1 MRKINKTDSIELSN
15 QVVIKYLN
23 YFLSLRES
31 PDYAVLINGPWGSGK
46 TFFIKKFLKDING
59 CIYISLYGISSI
71 DEINTRICKESLLEI
86 AKSKTGET
94 GRKIAKKALTLVPP
108 FFHIFNI
115 DINPKDLEA
124 LYSFTKDKIIIFD
137 DLERSLMDIRE
148 TLGFINYFVEHQGN
162 KVIIVANEDDI
173 PDKENYHIAKEKL
186 IGRTLTVFEELDS
199 TILSVIKTSSPRIK
213 LFIETHL
220 QTIKT
225 IFNQS
230 QCHNLRILKHILK
243 NLERFCDIKVLKL
256 FDKESINYLLV
267 VYLILSIE
275 SNIGNLKKGDMSF
288 IGFSFKKSEKEKKG
302 FDLFEYK
309 YPSFYRY
316 QLILEYD
323 MWDRIIFDGWLEEK
337 SISRMIKNS
346 DFFHSKNRPEWK
358 NLWHYNEFK
367 SDHEFHNCYKKVK
380 LKLEEKQYKDIYII
394 IHLAGMFMQFS
405 QVNLIR
411 QSPVQLYK
419 YFCNYV
425 DYLIKRKFFTYKVE
439 DHLFKGRSN
448 FYESRAHGLAYQGYD
463 IYEFK
468 EFISYLKKAH
478 DNTKDIFYHE
488 EANKLLQLVV
498 DDIESFYVYISG
510 ATSESRF
517 NDIPILT
524 YIASKKLIACLPK
537 LDLKKLNL
545 LFSALTERTKL
556 YNHPQ
561 YASIL
566 DPEKVWIDIFKQQ
579 IEKMIKNHKGKI
591 FRLRLGQCYMRC
603 FNNQ

>member
-1 MRKINKTDSIELSN
+1 MAENKT
-15 QVVIKYLN
+15 
-23 YFLSLRES
+23 
-31 PDYAVLINGPWGSGK
+31 GK
-46 TFFIKKFLKDING
+46 AGVKFA
-59 CIYISLYGISSI
+59 
-71 DEINTRICKESLLEI
+71 E
-86 AKSKTGET
+86 
-94 GRKIAKKALTLVPP
+94 KAFTLVKPISR
-108 FFHIFNI
+108 FFNI
-115 DINPKDLEA
+115 NINAQDLEA
-124 LYSFTKDKIIIFD
+124 LCSFTKDKLIIFD
-137 DLERSLMDIRE
+137 DLERNSMGIRE
-148 TLGFINYFVEHQGN
+148 TLGFINRFVEHQGN
-162 KVIIVANEDDI
+162 KVIIVANEDEI
-173 PDKENYHIAKEKL
+173 RDKPKYLIAKEKL
-186 IGRTLTVFEELDS
+186 IGKTLTVFEELDS

-213 LFIETHL
+213 LFIKTHL

-288 IGFSFKKSEKEKKG
+288 IDFSFEESEKEKKG
-302 FDLFEYK
+302 FDLFAYK

-439 DHLFKGRSN
+439 DYIFKDRSK
-448 FYESRAHGLAYQGYD
+448 FYESHAYGLAYQGYD

-524 YIASKKLIACLPK
+524 YIASKKLVACLPK
-537 LDLKKLNL
+537 LDSKKLNL

-561 YASIL
+561 YSSIL
-566 DPEKVWIDIFKQQ
+566 EPEKVWIDIFKQQ
-579 IEKMIKNHKGKI
+579 IEKMIKNYKEKI
-591 FRLRLGQCYMRC
+591 FRLRLGQCYMRY

>member
-1 MRKINKTDSIELSN
+1 MRKINNTDSIELSN

-23 YFLSLRES
+23 YYLSLKES
-31 PDYAVLINGPWGSGK
+31 PDYAVLINGYWGAGK
-46 TFFIKKFLKDING
+46 TFFIKKFLKNKDDF
-59 CIYISLYGISSI
+59 IYISLYGLSSI
-71 DEINTRICKESLLEI
+71 DEINTRICEVSLLKMAEN
-86 AKSKTGET
+86 KTG
-94 GRKIAKKALTLVPP
+94 KAGVKFAEKAFTLVKPISR
-108 FFHIFNI
+108 FFNI
-115 DINPKDLEA
+115 NINAQDLEA
-124 LYSFTKDKIIIFD
+124 LCSFTKDKLIIFD
-137 DLERSLMDIRE
+137 DLERNSMGIRE
-148 TLGFINYFVEHQGN
+148 TLGFINRFVEHQGN
-162 KVIIVANEDDI
+162 KVIIVANEDEI
-173 PDKENYHIAKEKL
+173 RDKPKYLIAKEKL
-186 IGRTLTVFEELDS
+186 IGKTLTVFEELDS

-213 LFIETHL
+213 LFIKTHL

-288 IGFSFKKSEKEKKG
+288 IDFSFEESEKEKKG
-302 FDLFEYK
+302 FDLFAYK

-439 DHLFKGRSN
+439 DYIFKDRSK
-448 FYESRAHGLAYQGYD
+448 FYESHAYGLAYQGYD

-524 YIASKKLIACLPK
+524 YIASKKLVACLPK
-537 LDLKKLNL
+537 LDSKKLNL

-561 YASIL
+561 YSSIL
-566 DPEKVWIDIFKQQ
+566 EPEKVWIDIFKQQ
-579 IEKMIKNHKGKI
+579 IEKMIKNYKEKI
-591 FRLRLGQCYMRC
+591 FRLRLGQCYMRY

>member
-1 MRKINKTDSIELSN
+1 MRKINNTDSIELSN

-23 YFLSLRES
+23 YYLSLKES
-31 PDYAVLINGPWGSGK
+31 PDYAVLINGHWGAGK
-46 TFFIKKFLKDING
+46 TFFIKKFLKDKDDF
-59 CIYISLYGISSI
+59 IYISLYGLSSI
-71 DEINTRICKESLLEI
+71 DEIYTRICEVSLLKMAEY
-86 AKSKTGET
+86 KTGKGGVKFAE
-94 GRKIAKKALTLVPP
+94 KAFTFVKPISR
-108 FFHIFNI
+108 FFNI
-115 DINPKDLEA
+115 NINAQDLEA
-124 LYSFTKDKIIIFD
+124 LCSFTKDKLIIFD
-137 DLERSLMDIRE
+137 DLERSSMDIRE
-148 TLGFINYFVEHQGN
+148 TLGFINRFVEHQGN
-162 KVIIVANEDDI
+162 KVIIVANEDEI
-173 PDKENYHIAKEKL
+173 RDKPKYLIAKEKL
-186 IGRTLTVFEELDS
+186 IGKTLTVFEELDS
-199 TILSVIKTSSPRIK
+199 TILSVIETSSPRIK
-213 LFIETHL
+213 LFIESHL

-275 SNIGNLKKGDMSF
+275 SNSGNLKKGDMSF
-288 IGFSFKKSEKEKKG
+288 INISFEEREKEKKG
-302 FDLFEYK
+302 FDLFAYK

-323 MWDRIIFDGWLEEK
+323 MWDRRIFDGWLEEK

-358 NLWHYNEFK
+358 NLWHHDEFK

-394 IHLAGMFMQFS
+394 IHLAGMFMKFS

-411 QSPVQLYK
+411 QSPVQLCK

-448 FYESRAHGLAYQGYD
+448 FYESHAHGLAYQGYD

-468 EFISYLKKAH
+468 AFISYLKKAH

-537 LDLKKLNL
+537 LDSKKLNL

-566 DPEKVWIDIFKQQ
+566 EPEKVWIDIFKQQ
-579 IEKMIKNHKGKI
+579 IEKMIKNYKEKI
-591 FRLRLGQCYMRC
+591 FRLRLGQCYMRY

>member
-1 MRKINKTDSIELSN
+1 MKKTNNTDTIKLSN
-15 QVVIKYLN
+15 QEVIKNLN
-23 YFLSLRES
+23 YYLSLSES

-46 TFFIKKFLKDING
+46 TFFIKKFLKDIDN

-71 DEINTRICKESLLEI
+71 DEINTRICKESFLEI

-94 GRKIAKKALTLVPP
+94 GSKIAKKILTLVQSILH
-108 FFHIFNI
+108 FFNI
-115 DINPKDLEA
+115 DINPKNLRA
-124 LYSFTKDKIIIFD
+124 LCSFTKDKLIIFD

-162 KVIIVANEDDI
+162 KVIIIANEDDI
-173 PDKENYHIAKEKL
+173 PDKENYHIVKEKL
-186 IGRTLTVFEELDS
+186 IGKTLTVFEELNS
-199 TILSVIKTSSPRIK
+199 TILSVIETSSPRIK

-225 IFNQS
+225 IFSQS

-256 FDKESINYLLV
+256 FDEKSINYLLV
-267 VYLILSIE
+267 IYLILSIE
-275 SNIGNLKKGDMSF
+275 SNTGNLKKGDMAF
-288 IGFSFKKSEKEKKG
+288 TDFSFEEKEKKG

-346 DFFHSKNRPEWK
+346 DFFHSKKRPEWK

-380 LKLEEKQYKDIYII
+380 LKLDAKQYKDIYII

-419 YFCNYV
+419 YFCSYV
-425 DYLIKRKFFTYKVE
+425 DFLIKRKFFTYKVE
-439 DHLFKGRSN
+439 DHLFNDRSR
-448 FYESRAHGLAYQGYD
+448 FDESHSHGLAYQGYD

-488 EANKLLQLVV
+488 EANNLLQLIVE
-498 DDIESFYVYISG
+498 DIESFYVYISG
-510 ATSESRF
+510 KTSESRF

-524 YIASKKLIACLPK
+524 YIASKKLVACLPK

-566 DPEKVWIDIFKQQ
+566 EPEKVWIDIFKQQ
-579 IEKMIKNHKGKI
+579 VEKMIKNYKVKI
-591 FRLRLGQCYMRC
+591 FRLKLGKCYMSY

>member
-1 MRKINKTDSIELSN
+1 MRKINNTDSIELSN

-23 YFLSLRES
+23 YYLSLKES
-31 PDYAVLINGPWGSGK
+31 PDYTVLINRHWGAGK
-46 TFFIKKFLKDING
+46 TFFIKKFLKNKDDFT
-59 CIYISLYGISSI
+59 YISLYGLSSI
-71 DEINTRICKESLLEI
+71 DEINTRICEVSLQKMAEN
-86 AKSKTGET
+86 KTG
-94 GRKIAKKALTLVPP
+94 KAGVKFAEKAFTLVKPISR
-108 FFHIFNI
+108 FFNI
-115 DINPKDLEA
+115 NINAQDLEA
-124 LYSFTKDKIIIFD
+124 LCSFTKDKLIIFD
-137 DLERSLMDIRE
+137 DLERNSMDIRE
-148 TLGFINYFVEHQGN
+148 TLGFINRFVEHQGN
-162 KVIIVANEDDI
+162 KVIIVANEDEI
-173 PDKENYHIAKEKL
+173 RDKPKYLIAKEKL
-186 IGRTLTVFEELDS
+186 IGKTLTVFEELDS

-288 IGFSFKKSEKEKKG
+288 IDFSFEESEKEKKG
-302 FDLFEYK
+302 FALFEYK

-346 DFFHSKNRPEWK
+346 DFFHSKKRPEWK

-380 LKLEEKQYKDIYII
+380 LKLDAKQYKDIYII

-439 DHLFKGRSN
+439 DYLFKDRSK
-448 FYESRAHGLAYQGYD
+448 FYESHAYGLAYQSYD

-524 YIASKKLIACLPK
+524 YIASKELVACLPK

-566 DPEKVWIDIFKQQ
+566 EQEKVWIDIFKQQ
-579 IEKMIKNHKGKI
+579 VEKMIKNYKEKI
-591 FRLRLGQCYMRC
+591 FRLRLGQCYMRY